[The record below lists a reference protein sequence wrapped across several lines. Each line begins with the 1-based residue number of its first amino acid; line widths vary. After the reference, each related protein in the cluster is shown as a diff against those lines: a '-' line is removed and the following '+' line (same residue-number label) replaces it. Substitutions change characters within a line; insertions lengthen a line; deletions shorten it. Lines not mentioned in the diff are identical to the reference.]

1 MNKLK
6 IFLIL
11 FCIVMLFVSHVPI
24 PAALYQK
31 NITSLFSYEKK
42 EKMAISHTNLLS
54 PKRIEKENLKT
65 VRYLNQN
72 LIEVSDYERAQRE
85 LQQFNR
91 PVIGIVGQEEDG
103 LSYEEYQRKIIG
115 SSY

>member
-1 MNKLK
+1 MNKIK
-6 IFLIL
+6 ILLIL
-11 FCIVMLFVSHVPI
+11 LCIFTFFASHISI

-42 EKMAISHTNLLS
+42 KKLAIFHTNLLS
-54 PKRIEKENLKT
+54 PERIKKESLKT

-72 LIEVSDYERAQRE
+72 LIGVSDYEKAQRE

-91 PVIGIVGQEEDG
+91 PVIGIIGQEEDE
-103 LSYEEYQRKIIG
+103 LSYEGYQRKIIG
-115 SSY
+115 TSY

>member
-11 FCIVMLFVSHVPI
+11 FYVLILFASHI
-24 PAALYQK
+24 SIQAALYQK
-31 NITSLFSYEKK
+31 NITSFFSYEKK
-42 EKMAISHTNLLS
+42 KKLAISHTNLLS
-54 PKRIEKENLKT
+54 PERVKKESLKT

-72 LIEVSDYERAQRE
+72 LIGVSDYEKAQRE

-91 PVIGIVGQEEDG
+91 PVIGIVGQEEDE
-103 LSYEEYQRKIIG
+103 LSYEGYQRKIIG
-115 SSY
+115 TSY